1 MEETLG
7 KRIAANRKRLCMTQD
22 ALAEQLGVT
31 AQAVSKWEN
40 DQSCPDIT
48 MLPKLA
54 QLFDI
59 TTDELLGLERKPP
72 VQVETVTEPE
82 AEEPE
87 LSAMAAAPES
97 GEEKQEFYWDG
108 RRKVSLALALWVLL
122 VGGILFIVNVPSLQ
136 GSYWDVLWPSGLLLF
151 GLFGLYPRFSA
162 ARLSCV
168 LIGLYFL
175 VNTIVMLPIRLND
188 ELVFPASLLVL
199 GLGLLV
205 DALRKPRGGRF
216 YLLHN
221 GKVNGSTED
230 DCYSM
235 GGNYCTYHE
244 ETFDCAAGFGEQRYL
259 IQLPRLSG
267 GKAELGFGEMT
278 VDLSGCGE
286 IAEGCLLQLKSGFG
300 ELELLVP
307 RKWKVLPHSSASF
320 GGVDVQGSPD
330 PAAEAVIRAYCSA
343 SFGSITI
350 RYI

>member
-7 KRIAANRKRLCMTQD
+7 KRIVANRKRLGMTQD

-54 QLFDI
+54 RIFST
-59 TTDELLGLERKPP
+59 TTDELLGLTPP
-72 VQVETVTEPE
+72 PASEETEV
-82 AEEPE
+82 PE
-87 LSAMAAAPES
+87 LPAMAAAPEPDPS
-97 GEEKQEFYWDG
+97 GEGEEGKREFYWDG
-108 RRKVSLALALWVLL
+108 RRKASLALALWVLL

-136 GSYWDVLWPSGLLLF
+136 GSFWDILWPSALLLF

-162 ARLSCV
+162 ARLGCA
-168 LIGLYFL
+168 LIGLYSL
-175 VNTIVMLPIRLND
+175 VNSITVLPVRLND

-199 GLGLLV
+199 GVGLLI
-205 DALRKPRGGRF
+205 DALRKPGKGSF
-216 YLLHN
+216 GLGHN
-221 GKVNGSTED
+221 GGHIHSSEAEF
-230 DCYSM
+230 CGM
-235 GGNYCTYHE
+235 EGNYCNYHGE
-244 ETFDCAAGFGEQRYL
+244 SFECAAGFGEQRYL

-278 VDLSGCGE
+278 VDLSGCEE

-320 GGVDVQGSPD
+320 GGVDIQGCPD